1 MENIL
6 MNEFD
11 KKRVSK
17 IVSVFCK
24 NRIPPHA
31 RNQIK
36 LLYKIRGND
45 VNIIES
51 RPYWQNCTTWTEMPI
66 AKIRYLPKE
75 MSWQLLWAGA
85 NGNWQ
90 KYPDLQ
96 PCKDLSRIIKE
107 IDEDPIHVFW
117 G

>member
-1 MENIL
+1 MP
-6 MNEFD
+6 MNELD
-11 KKRVSK
+11 KKRVTK
-17 IVSVFCK
+17 LVGDFCE

-31 RNQIK
+31 RDQIK

-51 RPYWQNCTTWTEMPI
+51 RPHWQDNTTWTEMPI
-66 AKIRYLPKE
+66 AKIRYLPKD
-75 MSWQLLWAGA
+75 MSWQLLWARA
-85 NGNWQ
+85 NGKWQ

-96 PCKDLSRIIKE
+96 PCKDLSKIIEE
-107 IDEDPIHVFW
+107 IDNDPIHVFW